1 MLADFKTLLRHSL
14 IYGAGVALSRAVG
27 FIMVP
32 VYTRYLSTAQYGTLE
47 LLSKSGELLGLVGAL
62 GFISALPR
70 FYYEYSEARMQRAV
84 VSTGLILCFGVS
96 CAIAAV
102 LMPLGRWL
110 SLLIIGDPAYAGLC
124 RLLLVTVAFDIGVL
138 LPLTYL
144 RIERR
149 SVLYTVVNVLRL
161 VVSLSLN
168 IYLIVGLRWGV
179 AGALWSG
186 AITTV
191 TLSAAL
197 VTWTLART
205 GAHFDRR
212 LAAGMARYGLP
223 LIPASLCLLVIQAS
237 DRFFLGR
244 LAGLPAVGVYSL
256 GFKFGSML
264 QVLITGPLMLIW
276 TTYIF
281 EIAKRPDAPR
291 VYGRAL
297 TYYALAATAF
307 ALPLSIFGR
316 QLLQVV
322 ATVKFLPAYHVIAWV
337 ALGFT
342 LAGAASIME
351 VGIYLKRRTEL
362 RALTMAVAAVVSLAL
377 NALLVPRLGAM
388 GSAWALVGSYGSLA
402 ALTYLI
408 CRRLFPVP
416 YELRRLLKLA
426 VVVVAAYLAA
436 EWMDALLMSGVTLA
450 ALKVALLCS
459 VLPLLHALRFFLPT
473 ELAAVSRLLRR
484 QPAEVSG

>member
-14 IYGAGVALSRAVG
+14 IYGAGVALGRAVG
-27 FIMVP
+27 LFMVP
-32 VYTRYLSTAQYGTLE
+32 IYTRYLSTAQYGTLE

-70 FYYEYSEARMQRAV
+70 FYYEYSEARTQRAV
-84 VSTGLILCFGVS
+84 VSTGIILCLTVS
-96 CAIAAV
+96 CTIAAT
-102 LMPLGRWL
+102 LMPLGHWL
-110 SLLIIGDPAYAGLC
+110 SALVIGDPAYAGLC

-149 SVLYTVVNVLRL
+149 SVLYTIVNVLRL
-161 VVSLSLN
+161 VISLSLN

-191 TLSAAL
+191 TLSLAL
-197 VTWTLART
+197 VTWTLTRT
-205 GAHFDRR
+205 GLRFDWR
-212 LAAGMARYGLP
+212 LAGAMARYGLP
-223 LIPASLCLLVIQAS
+223 LIPASLCLLVIQAA

-281 EIAKRPDAPR
+281 EIAKRPNAPH

-297 TYYALAATAF
+297 TYYALAAAAF

-316 QLLQVV
+316 QLLAVV
-322 ATVKFLPAYHVIAWV
+322 ATVSFLPAYHVIVWV

-362 RALTMAVAAVVSLAL
+362 RALTMALAAVVSLAL

-402 ALTYLI
+402 ALTYAI
-408 CRRLFPVP
+408 SRRLFPVP
-416 YELRRLLKLA
+416 YEPWRLLKLA
-426 VVVVAAYLAA
+426 VVVVAAYLTA
-436 EWMDALLMSGVTLA
+436 EWLDAMVMPGLTLA
-450 ALKVALLCS
+450 ALKVGLLVA
-459 VLPLLHALRFFLPT
+459 VLPALYALRFFLPA

-484 QPAEVSG
+484 RPAEVSG